1 MSETKTELIPIYQ
14 TYRVCLILAYCG
26 GLLEAYTYLLHGQ
39 VFCNAATGNFALM
52 AIAFAKCRF
61 KSGLFYLIP
70 LAAYAL
76 GTVISEKFPS
86 SVRKLGIHWHTVF
99 ILAEICVMVILGFLP
114 ESLPDPFF
122 TVPVTFI
129 CAIQYNT
136 FTKLQGAPLSTTFC
150 TNNLRQASKNIYYTI
165 ERKDSKYLHT
175 AFKYILAI
183 IFFFT
188 GVLTGALLIL
198 NLLGGKTILWTALLL
213 TAVFAILLKND
224 LKLRESAK
232 HIALKS

>member
-1 MSETKTELIPIYQ
+1 MPIYQ
-14 TYRVCLILAYCG
+14 TYRVCLVLAYCG

-52 AIAFAKCRF
+52 AIAFAQNRF
-61 KSGLFYLIP
+61 KSGFFYLIP
-70 LAAYAL
+70 LAAYAA

-86 SVRKLGIHWHTVF
+86 TVRRLGIQWHTVF
-99 ILAEICVMVILGFLP
+99 VFAEICVMIILGFLP
-114 ESLPDPFF
+114 DALPDPCF

-136 FTKLQGAPLSTTFC
+136 FTKLQGSPLSTTFC
-150 TNNLRQASKNIYYTI
+150 TNNLRQASKNIFYALD
-165 ERKDSKYLHT
+165 RHDNSF
-175 AFKYILAI
+175 FKIALRYILAI

-198 NLLGGKTILWTALLL
+198 YLMGGKTILWAALLL
-213 TAVFAILLKND
+213 CAVFAMLLKND
-224 LKLRESAK
+224 LKLRESVK
-232 HIALKS
+232 HIALKNS